1 MCKKYSYADIIRLV
15 IKQASENSGILV
27 SDINID
33 NNIFDDL
40 GMDEVDFWDFI
51 ISLEDTFELE
61 LDQDEDEN
69 INTIQDAI
77 NLVKMKVDK
86 L

>member
-40 GMDEVDFWDFI
+40 GMDEVDFWDFRRYI
-51 ISLEDTFELE
+51 RIR
-61 LDQDEDEN
+61 
-69 INTIQDAI
+69 
-77 NLVKMKVDK
+77 VRPRRR
-86 L
+86 